1 MTTYAIIAAVAL
13 VTAALVVFG
22 IWFAHKK
29 GQQSGAAVLRADL
42 AEEETQRAQRA
53 GQILAD
59 PRSDDDT
66 IDRLRKS
73 GF

>member
-22 IWFAHKK
+22 IWFAHRK
-29 GQQSGAAVLRADL
+29 GQQSGAAAYRAEL
-42 AEEETQRAQRA
+42 SEEETERAKRV
-53 GQILAD
+53 GQVLAD